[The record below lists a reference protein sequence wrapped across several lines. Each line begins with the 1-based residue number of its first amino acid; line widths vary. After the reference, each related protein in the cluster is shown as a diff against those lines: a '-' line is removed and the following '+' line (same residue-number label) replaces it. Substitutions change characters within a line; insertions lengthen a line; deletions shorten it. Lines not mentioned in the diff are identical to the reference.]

1 MERWTSTP
9 WYGFVLVG
17 VLLLIALIQVLPQVD
32 LPATVL
38 NHDATAALRTPR
50 TMELTQFTPAI
61 SLSLSLETIAL
72 ERGTPA
78 PVVAHPDANFL
89 PILHRSIRC

>member
-9 WYGFVLVG
+9 WYGSVLVG

-38 NHDATAALRTPR
+38 NHDAAAALRTPR
-50 TMELTQFTPAI
+50 TMGLAQFTPAV
-61 SLSLSLETIAL
+61 SLSLSLEAMAL
-72 ERGTPA
+72 ERGMPA
-78 PVVAHPDANFL
+78 PVVGHTDASFL